1 MSVQEAQF
9 AMMRKRKRQVAIDPC
24 LGFYCNIGSIAAS
37 VSSTIIAKNDTEITT
52 DYPPWTPLPQDLP
65 SKNELDHCNK
75 TTPETSDLSSEPE
88 PLTVEAFLRRN
99 VREQGRIHVRKYGRK
114 YRNRRIIQSDDECNE
129 DDCSRSPETSGE
141 VKDRK
146 ALFALI
152 TKKELVDGSA
162 GAQYHPLSTWN
173 TFRKYTHENEASR
186 RLSKTP
192 GSSNRKRPAYCAP
205 LVFVPLADVE
215 EAYNKKF
222 HTTSIKRKALL
233 SSDHEQESECPTTAP
248 LIFVPADH
256 TGIVSPNQSCFL
268 SSPNVPFVKSPS
280 PGSVPE
286 PALEVLESLTP
297 IVVMTQ
303 ASSSCS
309 KTTSSD
315 KHLKPLGS
323 FLEGF
328 IKRVRA
334 ATQAEEAN
342 TSRTQHQVSTE
353 SFVASEPTS
362 ESGLEQPLL
371 TSCDC
376 TTLAGSSCSDGAR
389 RPLHDQPS
397 ACFNGHPGYLHANT
411 INPFERTSLDVS
423 DDIRSSSQ
431 EEFPPYVPPS
441 VSFDINAALLAY
453 TQATSHIQL

>member
-1 MSVQEAQF
+1 
-9 AMMRKRKRQVAIDPC
+9 MMRKRKRQVAIDPC

-99 VREQGRIHVRKYGRK
+99 TTALEAPKLLEKSRIGKHFSHSYDSAKPKPKPRAIRLWNTANAKGVPFR
-114 YRNRRIIQSDDECNE
+114 
-129 DDCSRSPETSGE
+129 TSSFS
-141 VKDRK
+141 KSTK
-146 ALFALI
+146 

-315 KHLKPLGS
+315 KHLKPL
-323 FLEGF
+323 
-328 IKRVRA
+328 
-334 ATQAEEAN
+334 
-342 TSRTQHQVSTE
+342 
-353 SFVASEPTS
+353 
-362 ESGLEQPLL
+362 
-371 TSCDC
+371 
-376 TTLAGSSCSDGAR
+376 
-389 RPLHDQPS
+389 
-397 ACFNGHPGYLHANT
+397 
-411 INPFERTSLDVS
+411 
-423 DDIRSSSQ
+423 
-431 EEFPPYVPPS
+431 
-441 VSFDINAALLAY
+441 
-453 TQATSHIQL
+453 